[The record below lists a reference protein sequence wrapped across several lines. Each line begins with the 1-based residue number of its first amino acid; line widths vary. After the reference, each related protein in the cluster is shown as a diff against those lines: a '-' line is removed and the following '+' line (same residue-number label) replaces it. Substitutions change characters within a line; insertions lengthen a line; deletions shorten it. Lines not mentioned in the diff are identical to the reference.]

1 MEKLEKENVEPIVEN
16 QDAAVDSIENDTTS
30 KVEDK
35 KTPPTKEEK
44 IKFWL
49 TFAVLQV
56 AIVFVSLSGVMSKM
70 AAGESF
76 LSFRFMLFYGLEIVI
91 LGVYA
96 IVWQQIIKRMQLS
109 IAYCNKSITLL
120 WSLVWSVVIF
130 SEAITIKNII
140 GVLVVILGIVIINVK
155 K

>member
-1 MEKLEKENVEPIVEN
+1 MEKLEKENVEPIVEK
-16 QDAAVDSIENDTTS
+16 QDTAVDSVENDTTS

-56 AIVFVSLSGVMSKM
+56 AIVMSKM